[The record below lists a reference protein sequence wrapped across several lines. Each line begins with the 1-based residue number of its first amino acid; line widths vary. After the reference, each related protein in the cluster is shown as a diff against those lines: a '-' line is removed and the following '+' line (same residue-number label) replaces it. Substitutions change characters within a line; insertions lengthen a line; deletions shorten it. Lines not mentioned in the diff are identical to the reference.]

1 MAMTVQVDIV
11 SAEEAIF
18 SGQAEMVYAPAAM
31 GEVGV
36 APRHAPMLTPLKP
49 GSVRLQLAGGEEKIY
64 YVSGGLLEVQPNSI
78 TVLADTA
85 IRGKDLDEAAAEQ
98 CRLQAEERIRDH
110 KDEFDFTAAQSELAE
125 AMAQLATINK
135 LKHKAQAR
143 H

>member
-49 GSVRLQLAGGEEKIY
+49 GSVRLQIAGEEKIY
-64 YVSGGLLEVQPNSI
+64 YVSGGLLEVQPNSV
-78 TVLADTA
+78 TVLADTVVRA
-85 IRGKDLDEAAAEQ
+85 RDLDEAAAEQ
-98 CRLQAEERIRDH
+98 ARAQAEERIRDH
-110 KDEFDFTAAQSELAE
+110 KDEFDFASAQTELAE
-125 AMAQLATINK
+125 AMAQLSAISK

>member
-49 GSVRLQLAGGEEKIY
+49 GTVRIQSGGEEKVY
-64 YVSGGLLEVQPNSI
+64 YVSGGLLEVQPNAV
-78 TVLADTA
+78 TVLADTVVRA
-85 IRGKDLDEAAAEQ
+85 RDLDEAAAEQ
-98 CRLQAEERIRDH
+98 ARTQAEERIRDH
-110 KDEFDFTAAQSELAE
+110 KDEFDFAAAQTELAE
-125 AMAQLATINK
+125 AMAQLSAISK

>member
-49 GSVRLQLAGGEEKIY
+49 GSVRIQTGSEEKIY
-64 YVSGGLLEVQPNSI
+64 YVSGGLLEVQPNTV
-78 TVLADTA
+78 TVLADTVVRA
-85 IRGKDLDEAAAEQ
+85 RDLDEAAAEKA
-98 CRLQAEERIRDH
+98 RAQAEERIRDH
-110 KDEFDFTAAQSELAE
+110 KDEFDFAAAQTELAE
-125 AMAQLATINK
+125 AMAQLATIDK

>member
-49 GSVRLQLAGGEEKIY
+49 GSVRIQTGSEEKIY
-64 YVSGGLLEVQPNSI
+64 YVSGGLLEVQPNAV
-78 TVLADTA
+78 TVLADTVVRA
-85 IRGKDLDEAAAEQ
+85 RDLDEAAAEKA
-98 CRLQAEERIRDH
+98 RAQAEERIRDH
-110 KDEFDFTAAQSELAE
+110 KDEFDFAAAQTELAE
-125 AMAQLATINK
+125 AMAQLAAIDK

>member
-49 GSVRLQLAGGEEKIY
+49 GSVRIQTGSEEKIY
-64 YVSGGLLEVQPNSI
+64 YVSGGLLEVQPKTV
-78 TVLADTA
+78 TVLADTVVRA
-85 IRGKDLDEAAAEQ
+85 RDLDEAAAEKA
-98 CRLQAEERIRDH
+98 RAQAEERIRDH
-110 KDEFDFTAAQSELAE
+110 KDEFDFAAAQTELAE
-125 AMAQLATINK
+125 AMAQLATIDK